1 MNYLITGGA
10 GFIGLN
16 YLEKMSLKYCND
28 CLICF
33 DNLSYASNENE
44 LRKLIKN
51 RNNIIF
57 VKGDITN
64 IKDVDILFKTY
75 KIDYIVHFASETHVD
90 RSFYLENLFYK
101 TNVEGTNVLL
111 NFASE
116 YHVKRFHYVSTDEVY
131 GMHEL
136 NDEKLFKEEDNLNP
150 TNPYAK
156 SKLLAELL
164 VIKYHKENN
173 LNITISRSC
182 NNFGKYQN
190 DEKLMPLIIKNAV
203 DNKPI
208 YLYGDG
214 KNKREWISVDDN
226 NEAIDYIL
234 HNGVNGEIY
243 NISSGIEIENLS
255 LAKIILNI
263 LNKDFSLIMFTKDRI
278 IHDKRYGIDC
288 SKLEALGFKLQKY
301 HKKTL
306 INLIKLYISTNFLK
320 KFIKKTS

>member
-16 YLEKMSLKYCND
+16 YLEKMSLKYHND
-28 CLICF
+28 NFICF

-64 IKDVDILFKTY
+64 INDVEFLFKTY

-101 TNVEGTNVLL
+101 TNVDGTNILL
-111 NFASE
+111 NYASE

-131 GMHEL
+131 GMHDL
-136 NDEKLFKEEDNLNP
+136 NDEKLFKENDNLNP

-156 SKLLAELL
+156 SKLLAEAL

-173 LNITISRSC
+173 LNVTISRSC

-190 DEKLMPLIIKNAV
+190 DEKLMPLIIKNTLN
-203 DNKPI
+203 NKPI

-234 HNGVNGEIY
+234 HNGLNGEVY
-243 NISSGIEIENLS
+243 NIASGIEIDNLS
-255 LAKIILNI
+255 LTKIILNI
-263 LNKDFSLIMFTKDRI
+263 LNKELSLIMFTKDRI

-288 SKLEALGFKLQKY
+288 SKLETLGFKMKKY
-301 HKKTL
+301 DKKTL
-306 INLIKLYISTNFLK
+306 INLIKLYISTNF
-320 KFIKKTS
+320 

>member
-1 MNYLITGGA
+1 
-10 GFIGLN
+10 
-16 YLEKMSLKYCND
+16 MSLKYCND
-28 CLICF
+28 CFICF

-64 IKDVDILFKTY
+64 INDVEFLFKTY

-101 TNVEGTNVLL
+101 TNVDGTNILL
-111 NFASE
+111 NYASE

-131 GMHEL
+131 GMHDL
-136 NDEKLFKEEDNLNP
+136 NDEKLFKENDNLNP

-156 SKLLAELL
+156 SKLLAEAL

-173 LNITISRSC
+173 LNVTISRSC

-190 DEKLMPLIIKNAV
+190 DEKLMPLIIKNTLN
-203 DNKPI
+203 NKPI

-234 HNGVNGEIY
+234 HNGLNGEVY
-243 NISSGIEIENLS
+243 NIASGIEIDNLS
-255 LAKIILNI
+255 LTKIILNI
-263 LNKDFSLIMFTKDRI
+263 LNKELSLIMFTKDRI

-288 SKLEALGFKLQKY
+288 SKLETLGFKMKKY
-301 HKKTL
+301 DKKTL
-306 INLIKLYISTNFLK
+306 INLIKLYISTNF
-320 KFIKKTS
+320 

>member
-1 MNYLITGGA
+1 
-10 GFIGLN
+10 
-16 YLEKMSLKYCND
+16 MSLKYCND
-28 CLICF
+28 CFICF

-64 IKDVDILFKTY
+64 IKDVDLLFKTY

-101 TNVEGTNVLL
+101 TNVEGTNILL

-116 YHVKRFHYVSTDEVY
+116 YNVKRFHYVSTDEVY
-131 GMHEL
+131 GMHDL

-173 LNITISRSC
+173 LNVTISRLC

-288 SKLEALGFKLQKY
+288 SKLETIGFKTKKY
-301 HKKTL
+301 NKKTL
-306 INLIKLYISTNFLK
+306 INLIKLYISTNF
-320 KFIKKTS
+320 